1 VRPAGGR
8 AQPDDDPRGQLEPAP
23 IPIPTAIKV
32 LSTRFA
38 FTGALGQAT
47 PFLPGALWVRLVPP
61 TPTATVAAPTLAP
74 VLALH
79 GTTTI
84 SNNLVVW
91 QLSDP
96 AAAVTN
102 ALKSGGLILIDL
114 DCDYIVDSTGAD
126 VSGSAGILAGQKP
139 PVRPGGIF
147 RTWIQV
153 SAG

>member
-1 VRPAGGR
+1 MIR
-8 AQPDDDPRGQLEPAP
+8 AVNWNPRTPVP
-23 IPIPTAIKV
+23 IATAIKV
-32 LSTRFA
+32 LSALEFQ
-38 FTGALGQAT
+38 FTAALDPAT

-61 TPTATVAAPTLAP
+61 TPTATTAAPTLAP

-91 QLSDP
+91 QLSD
-96 AAAVTN
+96 AAATVQT
-102 ALKSGGLILIDL
+102 ALRLGGLILVDL

-153 SAG
+153 TGG